1 MKLKNRQPGFVRLLV
16 AGSAHEM
23 RVASQSHGQTDES
36 TESIG
41 DATMSVAPKLALNI
55 EILLDVILQ
64 LVAVIEAVLGLFG
77 IQSL

>member
-1 MKLKNRQPGFVRLLV
+1 
-16 AGSAHEM
+16 
-23 RVASQSHGQTDES
+23 
-36 TESIG
+36 
-41 DATMSVAPKLALNI
+41 MSVAPKLALNI